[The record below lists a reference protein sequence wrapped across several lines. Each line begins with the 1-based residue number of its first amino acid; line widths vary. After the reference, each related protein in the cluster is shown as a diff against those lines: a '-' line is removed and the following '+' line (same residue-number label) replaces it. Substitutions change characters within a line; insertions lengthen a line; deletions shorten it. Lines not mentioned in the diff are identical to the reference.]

1 MIQMKIPMK
10 LLNYY
15 CQNLTPM
22 MNWERSLMTLSLQR
36 MNFQKTIQNLS
47 QKKNYQNL
55 IRTKSLER
63 SLNLRKKSFQKRIQS
78 LIQMRR
84 QQKIQKKGRKS
95 LIDEPDDWV

>member
-1 MIQMKIPMK
+1 MKIPMK

-15 CQNLTPM
+15 FQNSTLM

-47 QKKNYQNL
+47 QKNYQNL
-55 IRTKSLER
+55 IWSKSLER
-63 SLNLRKKSFQKRIQS
+63 SLNLRKKSFQKKIQS

-84 QQKIQKKGRKS
+84 QQKNRKKGKKS